1 MRVAADGEG
10 TGGTPAAAV
19 ASVTG
24 FAPAAKSE
32 ANVVNLGTSAE
43 PLDFV
48 SCFDVM
54 LGGLNFDSREP
65 LGMIISIR

>member
-32 ANVVNLGTSAE
+32 ANVVNLGTYEE
-43 PLDFV
+43 PIDFV
-48 SCFDVM
+48 SCFNVM
-54 LGGLNFDSREP
+54 IDGLNFDSREP
-65 LGMIISIR
+65 KGMVISVR

>member
-1 MRVAADGEG
+1 MRTAEDGAG
-10 TGGTPAAAV
+10 TGGTPAAAL

-32 ANVVNLGTSAE
+32 ANVANLGTFEE

-54 LGGLNFDSREP
+54 IEGLNFDSREP
-65 LGMIISIR
+65 NGILLIVK